1 MVARSPEPETLS
13 QRYHWCVAFPWPPS
27 LDNVEAMSLAR
38 LAKIVAA
45 LALVA
50 ACDKL
55 PPLSG
60 PAPAAPSASA
70 AAPATASPGTAPAR
84 PAQAQPAAPPA
95 SAALP
100 PDALKIEGLRQ
111 DEIVTRFGAPASERD
126 VAPAKVLGYRASGCE
141 VAIYLYFDTG
151 RNGFFALH
159 YDVNGRPAPSRD
171 GDRCLRQIAAAK
183 RG

>member
-1 MVARSPEPETLS
+1 
-13 QRYHWCVAFPWPPS
+13 
-27 LDNVEAMSLAR
+27 MSLPR

-45 LALVA
+45 LSLLA
-50 ACDKL
+50 ACDQL

-60 PAPAAPSASA
+60 PPPATPSASTA
-70 AAPATASPGTAPAR
+70 ATAPSSQSTAPVRPPAT
-84 PAQAQPAAPPA
+84 QPAAPPA
-95 SAALP
+95 TAAIP
-100 PDALKIEGLRQ
+100 SDALKIEGLRQ
-111 DEIVTRFGAPASERD
+111 DEIVSRFGAPATERD

>member
-1 MVARSPEPETLS
+1 
-13 QRYHWCVAFPWPPS
+13 
-27 LDNVEAMSLAR
+27 MSLVR

-45 LALVA
+45 VVLLA
-50 ACDKL
+50 ACDTL
-55 PPLSG
+55 PPLTG
-60 PAPAAPSASA
+60 PAPAAPPAVSTTSSSASQSTA
-70 AAPATASPGTAPAR
+70 TPRPAPA
-84 PAQAQPAAPPA
+84 QAAPPA
-95 SAALP
+95 TAALP
-100 PDALKIEGLRQ
+100 PDAVKIEGMRQ
-111 DEIVTRFGAPASERD
+111 EEIVSRLGAPASERD

-171 GDRCLRQIAAAK
+171 SDRCLRLIAAAK